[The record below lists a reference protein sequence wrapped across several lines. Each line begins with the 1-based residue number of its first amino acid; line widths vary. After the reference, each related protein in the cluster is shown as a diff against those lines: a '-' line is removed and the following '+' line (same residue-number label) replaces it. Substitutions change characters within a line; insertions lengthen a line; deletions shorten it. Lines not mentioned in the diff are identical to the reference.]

1 MKKSKIKYWI
11 GLILFSVVSSMGM
24 IQKQVDAA
32 VSHQQPLRVL
42 FIGNSYTYV
51 NDLPW
56 LTQQLSISARET
68 RRLETEMVTVGG
80 ATLKSNWERGE
91 ALKRIQNSRWDYVVL
106 QEQSTLPISD
116 PKVMYEY
123 ARLFDAEIKR
133 VNARTVFY
141 LTWARENRPQT
152 QQILTD
158 SYMKIAKELGA
169 EVAPVGLAWQKVQ
182 EENPK
187 LNLYYPDQSHPSP
200 IGSYVAACVFYAK
213 FYEKNPVG
221 LSRRIYS
228 TQFGTP
234 QEGNK
239 IRLES
244 LSEIDAAIIQNLA
257 WYVVSKM
264 WSSQS

>member
-1 MKKSKIKYWI
+1 
-11 GLILFSVVSSMGM
+11 MGIM
-24 IQKQVDAA
+24 GKQVDADA
-32 VSHQQPLRVL
+32 VRVLDQQPLRVL

-56 LTQQLSISARET
+56 LTQQLSVSAGET
-68 RRLETEMVTVGG
+68 RTLETDMVTVAG
-80 ATLKSNWERGE
+80 ATLKSHWERGE
-91 ALKRIQNSRWDYVVL
+91 ALKRIQNERWDYVVL
-106 QEQSTLPISD
+106 QEQSTLPITNRS
-116 PKVMYEY
+116 VMYEY

-141 LTWARENRPQT
+141 LTWARQNRPQT

-158 SYMKIAKELGA
+158 SYTRIARELKA

-187 LNLYYPDQSHPSP
+187 LNLYYLDQSHPSP

-213 FYEKNPVG
+213 FYQKSPVG
-221 LSRRIYS
+221 LSNRIYS

-234 QEGNK
+234 QEGNR

-244 LSEIDAAIIQNLA
+244 LRKRDAARIQRLA
-257 WYVVSKM
+257 WDVVN
-264 WSSQS
+264 QAH